1 MHLKLLAL
9 LSALALSACTT
20 TTAARSAAPSRA
32 APAFAADQDTGAG
45 TPVARAGGAKANT
58 DVVCYYERPTG
69 SNIPEKVCR
78 PKTSAEREREQAQDS
93 MRTLP
98 SVNMRPGS

>member
-1 MHLKLLAL
+1 MHLRLLTL
-9 LSALALSACTT
+9 LSAFALAACTT
-20 TTAARSAAPSRA
+20 TARTGAPSRA

-45 TPVARAGGAKANT
+45 TPVARTTGAKANS

-78 PKTSAEREREQAQDS
+78 PKTSAERERDQAQDM

-98 SVNMRPGS
+98 SVNMHPGS

>member
-1 MHLKLLAL
+1 MHLRLLSL

-20 TTAARSAAPSRA
+20 TTASRAGAPSRA
-32 APAFAADQDTGAG
+32 APTFAADQDTGAG
-45 TPVARAGGAKANT
+45 TPVARTPGARANT

-78 PKTSAEREREQAQDS
+78 PKTSAERERDQAQDM